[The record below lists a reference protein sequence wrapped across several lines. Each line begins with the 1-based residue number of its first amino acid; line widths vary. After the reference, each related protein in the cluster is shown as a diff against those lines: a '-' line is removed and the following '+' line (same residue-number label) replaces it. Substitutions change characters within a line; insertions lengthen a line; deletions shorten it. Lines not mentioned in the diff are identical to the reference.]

1 MPAANF
7 AAQAGETQIK
17 MFEFYSNYG
26 KTVDVSSGCI
36 ELNYYESILDNTIR
50 ATATFAD
57 TGNRSSGEGSA
68 SVEKDDLNLT
78 VGEKVN
84 LKVIDGNRTSL
95 EFTGSKQL
103 RIKETRNIDESTDK
117 LTFTVDLF
125 SKESIDNEMEEFRV
139 KKRYDGK
146 ISDTVDKI
154 LKQVLKTS
162 KKIEIDT
169 TLNSLSVLPTT
180 TKPFYQCTWLGPRS
194 VPTVQNAKGNLAG
207 FFFYETYDG
216 FKFKSIDKLFEQKPK
231 KKLIFN
237 NLIGEVPKEYDAKIL
252 DYSFDSTID
261 LKNVLLTGSQ
271 LNSKMKAVNSYESA
285 YRESSFDSKKQF
297 NTSNNGG
304 KEQPLIAKDLGIQ
317 QKTSRISYKWDDP
330 GFLVEGK
337 SLKDQ
342 LPKSTYINY
351 SNDEI
356 LRQSYMRYNNLF
368 VIKLSVT
375 IAGDLSLR
383 AGDLVHCDFPEV
395 SSKKNT
401 IVSQKKSG
409 IYMIADVCHRVT
421 KNSCY
426 TRLNLI
432 RESIGRKPFK

>member
-146 ISDTVDKI
+146 ISDTVDK
-154 LKQVLKTS
+154 
-162 KKIEIDT
+162 
-169 TLNSLSVLPTT
+169 
-180 TKPFYQCTWLGPRS
+180 Y
-194 VPTVQNAKGNLAG
+194 
-207 FFFYETYDG
+207 
-216 FKFKSIDKLFEQKPK
+216 
-231 KKLIFN
+231 
-237 NLIGEVPKEYDAKIL
+237 
-252 DYSFDSTID
+252 
-261 LKNVLLTGSQ
+261 
-271 LNSKMKAVNSYESA
+271 
-285 YRESSFDSKKQF
+285 
-297 NTSNNGG
+297 
-304 KEQPLIAKDLGIQ
+304 
-317 QKTSRISYKWDDP
+317 
-330 GFLVEGK
+330 
-337 SLKDQ
+337 
-342 LPKSTYINY
+342 
-351 SNDEI
+351 
-356 LRQSYMRYNNLF
+356 
-368 VIKLSVT
+368 
-375 IAGDLSLR
+375 
-383 AGDLVHCDFPEV
+383 
-395 SSKKNT
+395 
-401 IVSQKKSG
+401 
-409 IYMIADVCHRVT
+409 
-421 KNSCY
+421 
-426 TRLNLI
+426 
-432 RESIGRKPFK
+432 